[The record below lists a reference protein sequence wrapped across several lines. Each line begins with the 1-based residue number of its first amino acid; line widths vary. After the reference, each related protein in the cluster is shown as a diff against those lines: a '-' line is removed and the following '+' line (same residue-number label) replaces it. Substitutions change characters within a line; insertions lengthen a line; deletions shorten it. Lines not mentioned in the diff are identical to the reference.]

1 MNRKMKSVS
10 MLLFLSSLST
20 GIAYAESPKDKVE
33 VDIVQQT
40 STCQGVVKDAIGESI
55 IGASVIVKGTTNG
68 TITDIEGN
76 FSLPNVKKG
85 DIIEISFV
93 GYTTQNI
100 KWTGQNLN
108 IILTEDNQTLD
119 EVVVIGYGG
128 SQLRSKMTN
137 SVAKVD
143 NSIFESG
150 SHTNPAQAL
159 SGAVAGLRVQQNSGN
174 PNSAP
179 TLVLRGGTNLD
190 GSGSP
195 LIIVDGAIRES
206 LNDINSADI
215 ESMEVMKDA
224 GATAIY
230 GARAANGVILI
241 TTKKRKQRTCRD
253 KS

>member
-76 FSLPNVKKG
+76 FSLPNVKKE

-128 SQLRSKMTN
+128 SQLRSK
-137 SVAKVD
+137 
-143 NSIFESG
+143 
-150 SHTNPAQAL
+150 
-159 SGAVAGLRVQQNSGN
+159 
-174 PNSAP
+174 
-179 TLVLRGGTNLD
+179 
-190 GSGSP
+190 
-195 LIIVDGAIRES
+195 
-206 LNDINSADI
+206 NDKLCS
-215 ESMEVMKDA
+215 
-224 GATAIY
+224 
-230 GARAANGVILI
+230 
-241 TTKKRKQRTCRD
+241 
-253 KS
+253 KSR

>member
-1 MNRKMKSVS
+1 MNKKMKSVS
-10 MLLFLSSLST
+10 MLLLLGSLST
-20 GIAYAESPKDKVE
+20 GMTYAASPEDKTE
-33 VDIVQQT
+33 FDITQQT
-40 STCQGVVKDAIGESI
+40 ATCQGIVKDITGEAI

-68 TITDIEGN
+68 SITDIDGN
-76 FSLPNVKKG
+76 FSLPNIPKG
-85 DIIEISFV
+85 SIIEISFV
-93 GYTTQNI
+93 GYISQSI
-100 KWTGQNLN
+100 KWNGENLN
-108 IILTEDNQTLD
+108 IILKEDNQTLD

-143 NSIFESG
+143 NSIFEAG

-174 PNSAP
+174 PTSAP

-241 TTKKRKQRTCRD
+241 TTKKGTKDEQ
-253 KS
+253 KSV